1 VWAAWQTALE
11 AAGLRERAMS
21 RENVEAIA
29 LGGASGL
36 TVRAF
41 ARLDHA

>member
-1 VWAAWQTALE
+1 MESGTPCARYCVGE
-11 AAGLRERAMS
+11 
-21 RENVEAIA
+21 ENVEAIA

-41 ARLDHA
+41 ARLDYA